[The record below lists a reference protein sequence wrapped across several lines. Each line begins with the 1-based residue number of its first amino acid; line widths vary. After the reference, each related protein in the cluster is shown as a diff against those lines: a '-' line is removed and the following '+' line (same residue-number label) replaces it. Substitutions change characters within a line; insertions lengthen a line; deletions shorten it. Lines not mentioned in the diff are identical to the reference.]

1 VYASVSTGPHSLAS
15 ASLLPCFFFSADK
28 VADAVLR
35 KLDHTLPAVVLTP
48 SGERLR
54 AAATRRERIARG
66 HAQPDDLNLPR
77 RVVVYL
83 RHRSRESLSRP
94 PQRMR

>member
-1 VYASVSTGPHSLAS
+1 MYGLSFARLSFPAVLSPKI
-15 ASLLPCFFFSADK
+15 ADK

-83 RHRSRESLSRP
+83 RHRSRESS
-94 PQRMR
+94 